1 MSKAVF
7 VGVDVSM
14 DKLDISITLDGS
26 TYDTMSIFNNSQS
39 ILGFFDYLQNTYKKS
54 DFYFGYEPH
63 SKHFRSLMFV
73 TLKATSKNALKS
85 SLSIIIFFVFLL
97 KNVF

>member
-39 ILGFFDYLQNTYKKS
+39 ILGFFDYLQNTYKKVIFTS
-54 DFYFGYEPH
+54 AMKH